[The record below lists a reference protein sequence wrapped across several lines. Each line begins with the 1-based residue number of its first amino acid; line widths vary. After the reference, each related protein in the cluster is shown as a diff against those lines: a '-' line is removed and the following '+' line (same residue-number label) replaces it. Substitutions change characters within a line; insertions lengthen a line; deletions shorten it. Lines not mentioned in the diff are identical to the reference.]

1 LLIETRL
8 NSAKVGVM
16 ASNLIER
23 TTGNVRQHKQRNS
36 MLAVALAYAKLG
48 WRVIPINW
56 VRNDGTCSCTNP
68 LCDNIGKHPLTAH
81 GVKDATVAE
90 STIRTWWT
98 NDPRANVGIAT
109 GAVSR
114 IVVLDVDPRHDG
126 TKSMIDLKKQFGRLP
141 DGPRVHTGGGGVH
154 LYFAHPGFALKN
166 KVGLF
171 PGVDV
176 RADGGYVVAPGS
188 NHQSGGSY
196 RWKQKHKPTDL
207 EIPALP
213 EWLLNTMHRDRPM
226 SVELDNESRIPKGQR
241 NATLTSLGGG
251 MRSRGMSQRAIRAAL
266 LAENQYRCDPPL
278 EISEV
283 HTIAASI
290 ARYPSRGG
298 CEFSSAMRGALAA
311 PWPETPGDEAFH
323 GVAGEIVRSIEPHSE
338 ADPVALLV
346 QLLVAFGN
354 AIGRRAHFRVEAD
367 RHYTN
372 LFAVLIGQTSK
383 GRKGTS
389 LGQARNLLRQVDTDW
404 DGKCVQSGLSSGEGL
419 IFAVRDAVCRPG
431 RPSKKG
437 TIPNND
443 GNVAVADAGVEDKR
457 LLVVEPEFAQCLKV
471 MSREGNILSTVIRQ
485 AWDSGDLR
493 TLTKNSP
500 TKATGAHISLIGH
513 VTEDELRRYL
523 SETEQANGF
532 GNRFLWVC
540 SRRSKFLPDGGQ
552 VPEVALAPLVKRLGL
567 AVEFAQGQREI
578 ERSEQAKE
586 MWRSMYES
594 LSEGKA
600 GLLGAL
606 CGRGEAQVTRL
617 AMIYAL
623 LDRSGTI
630 KSKHL
635 QAALAIWNYVEASV
649 RYTFGDP
656 VGDATADTILAA
668 LRFQPEGLS
677 RTNISNLFARHRN
690 AAEITRALDQLQKL
704 GHAQVVASNTDG
716 RNEHRWFAKGCVAKD
731 AKKARP

>member
-1 LLIETRL
+1 
-8 NSAKVGVM
+8 M
-16 ASNLIER
+16 ASNLMGR
-23 TTGNVRQHKQRNS
+23 ATGDVPQHKQRNP

-56 VRNDGTCSCTNP
+56 VRNNGSCSCANP

-90 STIRTWWT
+90 NTIRTWWT
-98 NDPRANVGIAT
+98 NEPRANVGIAT

-114 IVVLDVDPRHDG
+114 IVALDVDPRHDG
-126 TKSMIDLKKQFGRLP
+126 TESMRELRNQFGRLP
-141 DGPRVHTGGGGVH
+141 EGPRVSTGGGGMH
-154 LYFAHPGFALKN
+154 LYFSHPGFALKN
-166 KVGLF
+166 RVGLL

-176 RADGGYVVAPGS
+176 RADGGYVLAPGS
-188 NHQSGGSY
+188 NHKSGGTY
-196 RWKQKHKPTDL
+196 RWKHGHKPSDVPIPDL
-207 EIPALP
+207 PGFLLEKMQREQPLP
-213 EWLLNTMHRDRPM
+213 
-226 SVELDNESRIPKGQR
+226 SESKSDGNIHDGKR
-241 NATLTSLGGG
+241 NDTLASLGGS
-251 MRSRGMSQRAIRAAL
+251 MRARGMSPDSIEAAL
-266 LAENQYRCDPPL
+266 LVENQQHCQPPL
-278 EISEV
+278 QVSEV
-283 HTIAASI
+283 KSIAASI
-290 ARYPSRGG
+290 SRYPAR
-298 CEFSSAMRGALAA
+298 EISSALRGSRSAD
-311 PWPETPGDEAFH
+311 WPERPKDEAFQ
-323 GVAGEIVRSIEPHSE
+323 GLAGEVVSVIEPHSE

-346 QLLVAFGN
+346 QLLVAFGS
-354 AIGRRAHFRVEAD
+354 AAGRHAHFRVEAD
-367 RHYTN
+367 RHHTN

-389 LGQARNLLRQVDTDW
+389 LGQARNLLQQVDAQW
-404 DGKCVQSGLSSGEGL
+404 NGSCVQSGLSSGEGL
-419 IFAVRDAVCRPG
+419 IFAVRDAVCRAA

-437 TIPNND
+437 TIFNND
-443 GNVAVADAGVEDKR
+443 GNVTVADAGVEDKR

-471 MSREGNILSTVIRQ
+471 MGREGNILSTVIRQ

-513 VTEDELRRYL
+513 VTENELRRYL

-532 GNRFLWVC
+532 GNRFLWIC

-552 VPEVALAPLVKRLGL
+552 VPEVELAPLVKRLGL
-567 AVEFAQGQREI
+567 AVAFAGEQREM
-578 ERSEQAKE
+578 ERSDKAKKL
-586 MWRSMYES
+586 WHSIYES
-594 LSEGKA
+594 LSEGKT

-630 KSKHL
+630 MRRHL
-635 QAALAIWNYVEASV
+635 AAAVALWNYGEDSV

-656 VGDATADTILAA
+656 VGDAAADTILAA
-668 LRFQPEGLS
+668 LRSEPAGLS
-677 RTNISNLFARHRN
+677 RTDISNLFARHRT

-704 GHAQVVASNTDG
+704 GHTYVVESKTDG
-716 RNEHRWFAKGCVAKD
+716 RCEHRWFASGSVAKD